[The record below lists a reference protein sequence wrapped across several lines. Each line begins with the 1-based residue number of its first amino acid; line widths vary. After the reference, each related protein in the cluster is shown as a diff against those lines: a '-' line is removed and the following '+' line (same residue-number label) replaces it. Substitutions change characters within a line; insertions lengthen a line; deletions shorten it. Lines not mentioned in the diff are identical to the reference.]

1 MDEQTLLQ
9 WLDGRLPAAGDDAA
23 VIDGIAVTTDA
34 LHESVHLPAGTT
46 PYTAGWRAIAASLSD
61 LAAVGAAPVATVAT
75 YGAPDLEKTPLAA
88 FVDGAVTVCDRADTA
103 YVGGDLT
110 EASELV
116 ISSTAVGRVDN
127 PVDRSGATP
136 GDAVCV
142 TGSLGRTAAAL
153 KMFDDELDRAN
164 ELFRFQPRTAAGRE
178 LATTATAMIDSSDGL
193 ARSVHQLA
201 AAGDC
206 GFTLESPLPVH
217 DAVPTTSRQEFGRFV
232 GGDFELICTLPSG
245 AVAEMRSRLT
255 VDLVRIGTVTDDGVT
270 IDGAPLPDRGYTHN
284 S

>member
-1 MDEQTLLQ
+1 MDEHTLLR
-9 WLDGRLPAAGDDAA
+9 WLDDRLPAAGDDAA
-23 VIDGIAVTTDA
+23 VVDGIAVTTDA

-75 YGAPDLEKTPLAA
+75 YGAPTLEETALAA
-88 FVDGAVTVCDRADTA
+88 FVDGAVAVCDSADA
-103 YVGGDLT
+103 VYVGGDLT

-116 ISSTAVGRVDN
+116 ISSTAVGRVDD
-127 PVDRSGATP
+127 PVGRSGAAP

-142 TGSLGRTAAAL
+142 TGALGRTAAAL
-153 KMFDDELDRAN
+153 GLFDDETDRAN
-164 ELFRFQPRTAAGRE
+164 ELFQFQPRTAAGRE

-201 AAGDC
+201 AASDC
-206 GFTLESPLPVH
+206 GFALESPLPVH
-217 DAVPTTSRQEFGRFV
+217 DAVPAASRREFGRFV
-232 GGDFELICTLPSG
+232 GEDFELVCTLPPG
-245 AVAEMRSRLT
+245 AVAELRSRLT
-255 VDLVRIGTVTDDGVT
+255 VEFTRIGTVTDGGVT
-270 IDGAPLPDRGYTHN
+270 IDGAPLPDRGYTHD